1 MQSFIT
7 WSCLGSDRGFL
18 CVRRQLPGRRCW
30 AEILTFCWLCL
41 EAQRAVGL
49 HAWLVLTQRLREL
62 AVWNQ
67 QKVGVRDFSD
77 ERHGQWG
84 QVISAPRHAQLEGL
98 CSMHVWAQNTPALGS
113 WEDLWTLYCKQLRKG
128 RPLSSFSLWA
138 LHCFFPLSL
147 EVLPEQRMDIPIKT
161 WDSCVK
167 GGGEAF
173 FQKGSSDVSAQ
184 GNSGSKGHTDFSN
197 KSIFKRESLTLWSLL
212 ENDLQMAHPSTVW
225 LLPATVSIRRVRSLE
240 ALQAEYL
247 CSDLVNEHIT
257 ETTS

>member
-41 EAQRAVGL
+41 EAQRAMGL

-62 AVWNQ
+62 AVWSQ

-128 RPLSSFSLWA
+128 RPLVF
-138 LHCFFPLSL
+138 FFPLSFTL
-147 EVLPEQRMDIPIKT
+147 FLPLIPRSFARAENGYPHQNVRQLCKRRRRSVFPKGKLRCFCPRQLRIKRT
-161 WDSCVK
+161 HWFLK
-167 GGGEAF
+167 
-173 FQKGSSDVSAQ
+173 
-184 GNSGSKGHTDFSN
+184 
-197 KSIFKRESLTLWSLL
+197 
-212 ENDLQMAHPSTVW
+212 
-225 LLPATVSIRRVRSLE
+225 
-240 ALQAEYL
+240 
-247 CSDLVNEHIT
+247 
-257 ETTS
+257 